1 MVIYSSEPMNYS
13 SLSIDLTKQ
22 ISKIE
27 KKNDGIYFTPP
38 TTIMRNIDALKKYM
52 KNVKNVLE
60 PSCGSCEYITAL
72 NNTHDNLI
80 ITGIEYNNTIFES
93 IKSLADDN
101 ISLHNE
107 DYLTYPIENKY
118 DLILGNPPYYVMKK
132 KDVEPCYYDYFDGRP
147 NIFILFIIKSLKLLS
162 DNGILSF
169 ILPKN
174 FLNCLYYDKTRNYI
188 NSNFQILDIIECN
201 DNYLDTKQ
209 ETIIIIIQKSI
220 GKQIKN
226 ENYCLNNDK
235 YTIFGIPKSIIKLR
249 SILSGST
256 TLQKLGFSVHVGN
269 VVWNQC
275 KNELTDD
282 ETKTR
287 LIYSSDIKNKKL
299 DIKKYSNKDKKNYI
313 SKEGEKGPIL
323 LLNRGYGVGTYNFE
337 YCLVDEELEYLIE
350 NHLICIKYTKPIND
364 DELKALY
371 TRIIKSFDNKKT
383 QDFINLYFG
392 NNAVN
397 TQNYVS
403 YFRFINNYTPP
414 SQKNIP

>member
-169 ILPKN
+169 LLPKN

-397 TQNYVS
+397 TTELCELFPIY
-403 YFRFINNYTPP
+403 
-414 SQKNIP
+414 

>member
-397 TQNYVS
+397 TTELCELFPIY
-403 YFRFINNYTPP
+403 
-414 SQKNIP
+414 

>member
-93 IKSLADDN
+93 IKSLSDDN

-226 ENYCLNNDK
+226 EKYCLNNDK
-235 YTIFGIPKSIIKLR
+235 YTIFGIPKSIIKLK

-313 SKEGEKGPIL
+313 YKEGEKGPIL

-337 YCLVDEELEYLIE
+337 YCLVDEEFEYLIE
-350 NHLICIKYTKPIND
+350 NHLIYIKYTKPIND
-364 DELKALY
+364 NELKALY
-371 TRIIKSFDNKKT
+371 TRIIKSFDNKQT

-397 TQNYVS
+397 TTELCELFPIY
-403 YFRFINNYTPP
+403 
-414 SQKNIP
+414 

>member
-107 DYLTYPIENKY
+107 DYLTYPIENTY

-226 ENYCLNNDK
+226 EKYCLNNDK
-235 YTIFGIPKSIIKLR
+235 YTIFGIPKSIIKLK

-397 TQNYVS
+397 TTELCELFPIY
-403 YFRFINNYTPP
+403 
-414 SQKNIP
+414 

>member
-275 KNELTDD
+275 KNDLTDD

-397 TQNYVS
+397 TTELCELFPIY
-403 YFRFINNYTPP
+403 
-414 SQKNIP
+414 

>member
-313 SKEGEKGPIL
+313 YKEGEKGPIL

-397 TQNYVS
+397 TTELCELFPIY
-403 YFRFINNYTPP
+403 
-414 SQKNIP
+414 

>member
-93 IKSLADDN
+93 IKSLSDDN

-226 ENYCLNNDK
+226 EKYCLNNDK
-235 YTIFGIPKSIIKLR
+235 YTIFGIPKSIIKLK

-337 YCLVDEELEYLIE
+337 YCLVDEEFEYLIE
-350 NHLICIKYTKPIND
+350 NHLIYIKYTKPIND
-364 DELKALY
+364 NELKALY
-371 TRIIKSFDNKKT
+371 TRIIKSFDNKQT

-397 TQNYVS
+397 TTELCELFPIY
-403 YFRFINNYTPP
+403 
-414 SQKNIP
+414 

>member
-275 KNELTDD
+275 KNDLTDD

-313 SKEGEKGPIL
+313 YKEGEKGPIL

-397 TQNYVS
+397 TTELCELFPIY
-403 YFRFINNYTPP
+403 
-414 SQKNIP
+414 